1 LKKRSSIPLF
11 VDFKKILPE
20 GSFNSIGFMELTRH
34 GLMTDKIKNNRF
46 WTGVPP
52 WIFIGAVVVLFPIFS
67 IMTIQNI
74 HRQNQNSTRLLL
86 EKGAALIRSFEAGT
100 RTGMGMRWSEFQLQK
115 LLTET
120 AQQSDIRY
128 LLVTDENGT
137 ILAHDNPRY
146 IGRKYGKGLNLKII
160 SHSRVVHWRIV
171 KETNGKKIF
180 EVFSEFSPIQQGPGM
195 ESNHMMMHM
204 WFQRG
209 MNERTDIRSL
219 KPIIFVGLDM
229 KSVEDAIRSDT
240 RHTVIMG
247 IILLLI
253 GFAGI
258 ILLFLT
264 QSYRTTRLSLS
275 RIKAFS
281 DNLVENM
288 PIGLVA
294 LDSHQR
300 ITSLNN
306 AAASILNRLPAEAN
320 GESAEKSLPAELWQL
335 LKSLDAEKGVVEKEI
350 DCTVKEGVVI
360 PLEVSA
366 TVLHDEDGTFLGH
379 VVLFKDLSEVRSLRK
394 EIARSQRLASVGR
407 LAAGVSHEIR
417 NPLSSLKG
425 FATYFKERYHDVP
438 ENQQISNLMIQEVDR
453 LNRVVGQ
460 LHEFA
465 RPITVSKKPIPIKAF
480 LESSLKMVERQ
491 ASEAN
496 ITIKTDFDLE
506 LKEVLIDPDRI
517 NQVLLNLYLNAID
530 SMDDGGLLT
539 VALLENEKKSGI
551 EIKITDTGTGISK
564 SDLGHIFDPY
574 FTTKP
579 TGTGLGLAI
588 VHNIMES
595 HGGDINIESRLGQGT
610 GVTIFIPE
618 GEPREET

>member
-1 LKKRSSIPLF
+1 MNHKTRS
-11 VDFKKILPE
+11 
-20 GSFNSIGFMELTRH
+20 
-34 GLMTDKIKNNRF
+34 NRF

-52 WIFIGAVVVLFPIFS
+52 WIFIGAVFVLFPIFA

-74 HRQNQNSTRLLL
+74 HRQDQNMTRLLL

-100 RTGMGMRWSEFQLQK
+100 RTGMGLSWNEFQLQK

-120 AQQSDIRY
+120 AQQPDIRY
-128 LLVTDENGT
+128 LMVTDENGT
-137 ILAHDNPRY
+137 ILAHDNPDD
-146 IGRKYGKGLNLKII
+146 IGRKHGKGLNLKKI
-160 SHSRVVHWRIV
+160 SNSKTVHWRIV
-171 KETNGKKIF
+171 RDKEGKKIF
-180 EVFSEFSPIQQGPGM
+180 EVFSEFSPIGRGPGM
-195 ESNHMMMHM
+195 GSDHMMMHM
-204 WFQRG
+204 WFQRR
-209 MNERTDIRSL
+209 MNERMDVPPL

-229 KSVEDAIRSDT
+229 ASVEDAIRSDS
-240 RHTVIMG
+240 RHTIIMG
-247 IILLLI
+247 IILLFI
-253 GFAGI
+253 GFSGI
-258 ILLFLT
+258 ILLFLA
-264 QSYRTTRLSLS
+264 QSYRAARSSLS

-294 LDSHQR
+294 LDNYQR

-306 AAASILNRLPAEAN
+306 AAASILKRLPAELI
-320 GESAEKSLPAELWQL
+320 GESAKTSLPAGLWQL
-335 LKSLDAEKGVVEKEI
+335 LENLNAEKGVVEKEL
-350 DCTVKEGVVI
+350 DCTINEGNVI

-366 TVLHDEDGTFLGH
+366 TLLHDEDGTFLGH

-453 LNRVVGQ
+453 LNRVVGE

-465 RPITVSKKPIPIKAF
+465 RPIAVSKKPVRMKAF

-491 ASEAN
+491 AAESE
-496 ITIKTDFDLE
+496 ITIKTDFDFE
-506 LKEVLIDPDRI
+506 SREVLMDPDRI

-530 SMDDGGLLT
+530 AMDGGGQLT
-539 VALLENEKKSGI
+539 VALSESAKKNGA
-551 EIKITDTGTGISK
+551 EIKITDTGTGIGENN
-564 SDLGHIFDPY
+564 LGHIFDPY

-579 TGTGLGLAI
+579 SGTGLGLAI
-588 VHNIMES
+588 VHNIIEA
-595 HGGDINIESRLGQGT
+595 HGGDIHIESRQG
-610 GVTIFIPE
+610 
-618 GEPREET
+618 

>member
-1 LKKRSSIPLF
+1 
-11 VDFKKILPE
+11 
-20 GSFNSIGFMELTRH
+20 
-34 GLMTDKIKNNRF
+34 MTDNIRSNRF

-52 WIFIGAVVVLFPIFS
+52 WIFIGAVVVLFPIFA

-74 HRQNQNSTRLLL
+74 HRQDQNNTRLLL

-100 RTGMGMRWSEFQLQK
+100 RTGMGMSWNEFQLQK

-128 LLVTDENGT
+128 LLVTDVNGT

-146 IGRKYGKGLNLKII
+146 IGQKHGKGLNLKKI
-160 SHSRVVHWRIV
+160 SHTKTVQWRIV
-171 KETNGKKIF
+171 RDTNGKKIF
-180 EVFSEFSPIQQGPGM
+180 EVFSEFSPIERGPGM
-195 ESNHMMMHM
+195 GRDHMMMHM

-209 MNERTDIRSL
+209 MDERTDIPPL
-219 KPIIFVGLDM
+219 EPIIFVGLDM
-229 KSVEDAIRSDT
+229 TSVEDAIRSDT

-258 ILLFLT
+258 ILLFLA
-264 QSYRTTRLSLS
+264 QSYRDTRLSLS

-294 LDSHQR
+294 LDNHQR

-306 AAASILNRLPAEAN
+306 AAASILKRLPAEVN
-320 GESAEKSLPAELWQL
+320 GENAEKSLPAELWQL
-335 LKSLDAEKGVVEKEI
+335 LKNLDAGKGVVEKEI
-350 DCTVKEGVVI
+350 DCTVKEGDVI

-366 TVLHDEDGTFLGH
+366 TLLYDEDGTFLGH

-465 RPITVSKKPIPIKAF
+465 RPITVSKKPIRIKAF
-480 LESSLKMVERQ
+480 LENSLKMVERQ
-491 ASEAN
+491 ASDAN
-496 ITIKTDFDLE
+496 ITIKTGFDLE

-517 NQVLLNLYLNAID
+517 NQVLLNLYLNAIE
-530 SMDDGGLLT
+530 SMEGGGRLT
-539 VALLENEKKSGI
+539 VVLSGNEKKNGV
-551 EIKITDTGTGISK
+551 EIKIQDTGTGISDN
-564 SDLGHIFDPY
+564 DLGHIFDPY

-610 GVTIFIPE
+610 GVTLFLPDV
-618 GEPREET
+618 ETRDEK